1 MFLALNPIA
10 FSLGPLTVHWYG
22 IILGAA
28 AMMGLLLA
36 VQEGKRFGISP
47 DFFMDLVLIGV
58 PSAIIGARIYY
69 VAFKW
74 EDYKDNLIEVVKIW
88 HGASRSTAL

>member
-1 MFLALNPIA
+1 
-10 FSLGPLTVHWYG
+10 
-22 IILGAA
+22 
-28 AMMGLLLA
+28 
-36 VQEGKRFGISP
+36 
-47 DFFMDLVLIGV
+47 MDLVLIGV